1 VTKSRLHEDPLHE
14 DPLHE
19 DRRRGSRLT
28 PRQRLTRGLAY
39 TAVGPVDITRGTVGL
54 SLHSAYSA
62 GGRLR
67 ELYRKSRVASRLREE
82 LSEAQETVARELA
95 AAHEVVASLPQ
106 ALQEARKPRHAH
118 RKWLVATAVGVAAL
132 AAGAVAFSIVRRSM
146 QPEPSPRPPS
156 VEVAPRP

>member
-1 VTKSRLHEDPLHE
+1 
-14 DPLHE
+14 
-19 DRRRGSRLT
+19 LT
-28 PRQRLTRGLAY
+28 Y

-54 SLHSAYSA
+54 SLHSASSA

-67 ELYRKSRVASRLREE
+67 ELYRKSRVAQE

-95 AAHEVVASLPQ
+95 AAQEVVASLPQ
-106 ALQEARKPRHAH
+106 ALQEARKPRHTR
-118 RKWLVATAVGVAAL
+118 RKWVVATAVGVAAL

-156 VEVAPRP
+156 VEVAPKP

>member
-1 VTKSRLHEDPLHE
+1 MTKNRLR
-14 DPLHE
+14 E
-19 DRRRGSRLT
+19 DRLREDDGRRSRLT
-28 PRQRLTRGLAY
+28 PRQRLTRGLTY

-67 ELYRKSRVASRLREE
+67 ELYRKSRVAKE

-95 AAHEVVASLPQ
+95 AAQEVVASLPQ
-106 ALQEARKPRHAH
+106 ALQEARKPRHA
-118 RKWLVATAVGVAAL
+118 RSKWVVATAVGVAAL
-132 AAGAVAFSIVRRSM
+132 AAGAVAFSIIRRSM

-156 VEVAPRP
+156 VEVAPKP